1 MTPEERAP
9 YIAQKATSN
18 AQYEAEIQAFNARVP
33 LSPSIGSTP
42 GHSDSGLS
50 EDEDED
56 EEEMYDENSWRRVV
70 QRWNRYRRDHPRA
83 CGGAIVPVPEKPFR
97 FLDLKPNIRAKIY
110 RLVLPR
116 DSTVIQMEPDG
127 SAGLEENNESA
138 PVDVRIFTVNK
149 QMYEEATEVFFVEN
163 DVLISPV
170 DVGNAGLPLSMFRP
184 DDQGSYGTLISKL
197 KRLHIVIPMSKTLQT
212 RRLEWIL
219 KRVCKVLAE
228 HCHLT
233 KVRITPAAQSSWYV
247 PELDTAMDGLL
258 ETLKV
263 IRGVKTVVFTDQAAL
278 LRRSGGWTEQRIIGT
293 QAQKERIQ
301 NIMGS
306 PG

>member
-9 YIAQKATSN
+9 YIAQKAASN

-56 EEEMYDENSWRRVV
+56 EEEIYDENSWRRVV

-83 CGGAIVPVPEKPFR
+83 CGGAILPVPEKPFR
-97 FLDLKPNIRAKIY
+97 FLDLKPNIRAKVY

-127 SAGLEENNESA
+127 SAGLEEDSESV
-138 PVDVRIFTVNK
+138 PVDFRIFAMNK
-149 QMYEEATEVFFVEN
+149 QMYEEATEVLFVEN

-170 DVGNAGLPLSMFRP
+170 DVGDVGLPLSMFRP
-184 DDQGSYGTLISKL
+184 DDQRSYGTLISKL
-197 KRLHIVIPMSKTLQT
+197 KRLHIVIPMSKTLQA

-219 KRVCKVLAE
+219 VRVCKAW
-228 HCHLT
+228 
-233 KVRITPAAQSSWYV
+233 SN
-247 PELDTAMDGLL
+247 TA
-258 ETLKV
+258 
-263 IRGVKTVVFTDQAAL
+263 I
-278 LRRSGGWTEQRIIGT
+278 
-293 QAQKERIQ
+293 
-301 NIMGS
+301 
-306 PG
+306 